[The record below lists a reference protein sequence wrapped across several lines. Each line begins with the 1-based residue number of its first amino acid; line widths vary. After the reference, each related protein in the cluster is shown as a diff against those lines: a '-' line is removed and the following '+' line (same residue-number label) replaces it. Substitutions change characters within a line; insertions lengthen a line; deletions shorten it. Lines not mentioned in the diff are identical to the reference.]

1 MLNKGLV
8 VIYPSGRG
16 VRIFRDH
23 LVFSGEIRRR
33 QHSMEGVLNI
43 DCHQYYRALWGVKW
57 ILSRLP
63 KSSNFPPPPPLA
75 VYYKSSILSPEQDDS
90 NALRDWL
97 DIFNFVIVCSE
108 FVFFLLQLQILNSK
122 EKLESQR
129 KLWKEVWYNDVK
141 VITLSRKTCK
151 VTFSIKIVAE
161 VGETWENE
169 KLGNFIE
176 IFQNY
181 VVAAVKAR

>member
-8 VIYPSGRG
+8 VIYPRGRG

-43 DCHQYYRALWGVKW
+43 DCHQYYRALWGVRW

-63 KSSNFPPPPPLA
+63 KSSNFPPPLA
-75 VYYKSSILSPEQDDS
+75 VYYKSPILSPEQDDS
-90 NALRDWL
+90 NASRDWL
-97 DIFNFVIVCSE
+97 DIFNFCSE
-108 FVFFLLQLQILNSK
+108 FVCFLLQLQILNSK

-129 KLWKEVWYNDVK
+129 KLWKEVWYYDVK

-151 VTFSIKIVAE
+151 VTLSIKIVAE
-161 VGETWENE
+161 IGETWGNE